1 MPTFADIC
9 AVLSRHYSVSSART
23 IARMAI
29 RRLHMPERE
38 LSKLRDP
45 RPLLRE
51 LKRGM
56 DLFSASPVARRI
68 CIGQLEELFGG
79 QESPSLAPTLTE
91 FVVSIVDESHIVEAR
106 TKARSMAGEIGFSRT
121 EQVKVA
127 TIVSELARNIY
138 HYAGTGVITVR
149 RLDTPQRG
157 IQIEARDEG
166 PGIDD
171 VESILAGSYRSRT
184 GLGLGLIG
192 CRNLTDELTID
203 TAPGQ
208 GTHVIARMY
217 R

>member
-1 MPTFADIC
+1 MASFADIC
-9 AVLSRHYSVSSART
+9 AVLGRHYSAASART
-23 IARMAI
+23 IGRMAV
-29 RRLHMPERE
+29 RRVGAHEHAIAQ
-38 LSKLRDP
+38 LRDM

-56 DLFSASPVARRI
+56 DLFSTSPVARRL
-68 CIGQLEELFGG
+68 CISQLEELLIGG
-79 QESPSLAPTLTE
+79 GTLAPLLPAHFE
-91 FVVSIVDESHIVEAR
+91 VSIVDESHIVEAR
-106 TKARSMAGEIGFSRT
+106 TRARAMAQELGFSRT

-138 HYAGTGVITVR
+138 HYAGTGVIAVQ
-149 RLDTPQRG
+149 RLEEPQRG
-157 IQIEARDEG
+157 ISIEARDEG
-166 PGIDD
+166 PGIAD

-203 TAPGQ
+203 TAPGK
-208 GTHVIARMY
+208 GTRIKARMY

>member
-1 MPTFADIC
+1 MASFADIC
-9 AVLSRHYSVSSART
+9 AVLGRHYSAASART
-23 IARMAI
+23 IGRMAV
-29 RRLHMPERE
+29 RRVGAHEHAVGQ
-38 LSKLRDP
+38 LRDM

-56 DLFSASPVARRI
+56 DLFSTSPSARRL
-68 CIGQLEELFGG
+68 CISQLEELLTGG
-79 QESPSLAPTLTE
+79 GSVTPQLPAH
-91 FVVSIVDESHIVEAR
+91 FQVKIIDESHIVEAR
-106 TKARSMAGEIGFSRT
+106 TRARAMAQELGFSRT

-138 HYAGTGVITVR
+138 HYAGTGVIAVQ
-149 RLDTPQRG
+149 RLEEPQRG
-157 IQIEARDEG
+157 ISIEASDEG
-166 PGIDD
+166 PGIAD

-203 TAPGQ
+203 TAPGK
-208 GTHVIARMY
+208 GTRIKARMY